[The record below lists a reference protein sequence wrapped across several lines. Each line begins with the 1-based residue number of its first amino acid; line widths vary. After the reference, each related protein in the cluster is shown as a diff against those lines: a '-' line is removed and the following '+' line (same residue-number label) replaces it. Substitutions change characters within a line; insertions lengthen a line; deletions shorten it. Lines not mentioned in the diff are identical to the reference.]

1 MSLGE
6 SWMRGMSGSVR
17 DCFFHKFAFG
27 RFVDKITL
35 FVDKPKSVIR
45 HAGSVSDGGNEAFG
59 HLARFCPH
67 PASLRLDVARY
78 AFS

>member
-35 FVDKPKSVIR
+35 FVDKD
-45 HAGSVSDGGNEAFG
+45 AWNFMEA
-59 HLARFCPH
+59 
-67 PASLRLDVARY
+67 
-78 AFS
+78 